1 MKFSIIIPIHFSIKK
16 EHIIFAIESVLHQSL
31 LPFEIIIICDGF
43 LSDDVK
49 DFLYKDLQAKSTC
62 NVRILK
68 NEINLGPGKSRNIAV
83 ENATTEFIAFM
94 DADDCSVSNRFEL
107 QINEFL
113 NSDCEII
120 GGQIEEYNNS
130 LTKFINKRMVPINL
144 IDIKKSIKYRN
155 TINNV
160 TVMMKKNVFD
170 KLGGYPDLFFGE
182 DYVLWLKAID
192 NGVKIKNLNET
203 LVLVRTN
210 NNFAVKRLGFQNL
223 VNNLKLF
230 SYLKKSKSVG
240 HFFASIRLL
249 KILIMVIL
257 PNPLKKYIFLK
268 FNR

>member
-1 MKFSIIIPIHFSIKK
+1 MKFSVIIPIHLSIKK
-16 EHIIFAIESVLHQSL
+16 EHIIFAIESVLCQTL

-43 LSDDVK
+43 LSNEVN
-49 DFLYKDLQAKSTC
+49 DFLYNELQAKSRIK
-62 NVRILK
+62 VRILNNK
-68 NEINLGPGKSRNIAV
+68 INLGPGTSRNIGV

-107 QINEFL
+107 QISEFL
-113 NSDCEII
+113 NSECDII
-120 GGQIEEYNNS
+120 GGQIDEYNDS
-130 LTKFINKRMVPINL
+130 LTRFINKRMVPINF
-144 IDIKKSIKYRN
+144 IDIKKAIKYRN

-160 TVMMKKNVFD
+160 TVMMKKKVFD

-192 NGVKIKNLNET
+192 NGFKIKNLNET

-210 NNFAVKRLGFQNL
+210 NDFAVKRLGFENL
-223 VNNLKLF
+223 VNNFRLF

-240 HFFASIRLL
+240 YIFATIRLF
-249 KILIMVIL
+249 KIFIMVTL